1 MLMLTR
7 KSGEGILLEIGG
19 KQVARIIV
27 QNCRDKKTQVGIDAG
42 PEVTVLREE
51 LCQATAESD
60 SEPPERE

>member
-1 MLMLTR
+1 MLVLTR

-19 KQVARIIV
+19 KVARIIV
-27 QNCRDKKTQVGIDAG
+27 QNCRDGKTQVGIDAG